1 HLPGGAVRGAA
12 ARARRLRHPAV
23 SRDVHADGA
32 AVQLLVRLH
41 LLPGLCAGRL
51 AGRDRRQRVD
61 LRRRQRHV
69 LVHQPG
75 GHDAGGQLLDGGA
88 WGQAAG
94 QGEDLPAAECRPVR
108 RLRRSAD
115 AGHLRRQHSAWRR
128 VTEGRPVQS

>member
-1 HLPGGAVRGAA
+1 PGC
-12 ARARRLRHPAV
+12 PC
-23 SRDVHADGA
+23 DGA

-115 AGHLRRQHSAWRR
+115 AGHLRRATFSLAESDGGPPCSVLTVWAAEAGGVVLEHR
-128 VTEGRPVQS
+128 G